1 MATKKDT
8 VQLTHL
14 NGATVRVA
22 KDRAET
28 LERMGFSSKS
38 TSSKSSSKSSS

>member
-1 MATKKDT
+1 MATSKKDT

-28 LERMGFSSKS
+28 LERMGFTKS

>member
-1 MATKKDT
+1 MANSKKDT

-14 NGATVRVA
+14 NGTTVRVS
-22 KDRAET
+22 KDRADT
-28 LERMGFSSKS
+28 LERMGFSKS

>member
-1 MATKKDT
+1 MAKSKTDT
-8 VQLTHL
+8 VQMTHL

-28 LERMGFSSKS
+28 LERMGFSKS
-38 TSSKSSSKSSS
+38 TSKSSSKSSS